1 MSSSWFQR
9 YLLPGFAFKAF
20 VIGGG
25 YATGRELAEFFL
37 PAGPRGGLLGMALA
51 ALIWSV
57 VCIATFTFARATQS
71 PDYQTFFR
79 NLLGPGWVAF
89 EVVYLLLLVLV
100 LAVFGAAAG
109 AIGAALF
116 GWPSLV
122 GTLCLG
128 AGIAAVVTFGN
139 TSVERVFKW
148 VTIFLYVVYVLFV
161 VLALT
166 QFGDGIAAN
175 LALDVPTTGWM
186 AAGVT
191 YASYNVVAAVV
202 ILPVLRHL
210 HSQKDAII
218 AGALCGPLAMIP
230 AVLFFICMI
239 AYYPQVGQEPLPSE
253 YLLQRLDAPVF
264 HVTFQLMIFA
274 ALLESGCGGVH
285 AVNERLAHA
294 WQLRTGKVYS
304 RQARLAFAAAL
315 LVVAMLLADR
325 FGLVTL
331 IARGYRLL
339 AYALIAV
346 YVVPLLTF
354 GLWQLRRGALAA
366 PSS

>member
-37 PAGPRGGLLGMALA
+37 PAGPRGGLMGMALA
-51 ALIWSV
+51 AVIWSV
-57 VCIATFTFARATQS
+57 VCIATFTFARATWS

-79 NLLGPGWVAF
+79 HLLGPGWVAF
-89 EVVYLLLLVLV
+89 EAVYLLLLVLV

-128 AGIAAVVTFGN
+128 GGIAAFVTFGN
-139 TSVERVFKW
+139 VAVERLFKW
-148 VTIFLYVVYVLFV
+148 VTIFLYAVYALFV
-161 VLALT
+161 VLALAK
-166 QFGDGIAAN
+166 FGDRITAN
-175 LALDVPTTGWM
+175 LALSVPTTGWA

-191 YASYNVVAAVV
+191 YAGYNIVAAVV

-210 HSQKDAII
+210 RSQKDAVI

-230 AVLFFICMI
+230 AVLFFICMV

-253 YLLQRLDAPVF
+253 YLLQRLDAPAF
-264 HVTFQLMIFA
+264 HLAFQLMIFA

-294 WQLRTGKVYS
+294 WKLRYGTNFS
-304 RQARLAFAAAL
+304 RRARLAFSVGL
-315 LVVAMLLADR
+315 LVLAMLLADR

-331 IARGYRLL
+331 IARGYRWL
-339 AYALIAV
+339 AYALISV

-354 GLWQLRRGALAA
+354 GVWRLRRGWPAVAA
-366 PSS
+366 V